1 MDNKETTSETRLNTS
16 NHSKEFWYLNQL
28 KWKIPFDLCENSVY
42 CKKNFF
48 STFARYIE
56 TLKKENT
63 NWWENEIQD
72 FINTVING
80 GFSRWLELLKNLDKF
95 LWEKQLKR
103 YDENWYRNRAESMRS
118 LYKGNIDS
126 QKKKTEKQNHL

>member
-80 GFSRWLELLKNLDKF
+80 GFSSPLCVEFDWMFSF
-95 LWEKQLKR
+95 LISGYSW
-103 YDENWYRNRAESMRS
+103 
-118 LYKGNIDS
+118 KGC
-126 QKKKTEKQNHL
+126 QRGHH